1 MATHLT
7 ASASSNVETDASIQQ
22 PQWFALRVRP
32 RAEHVVVDALDGKGY
47 ERFLPLCRERRRWS
61 DRVVDLEVPLLPGYV
76 FSRFD
81 IRKRL
86 PILTIPGVMHIV
98 SVAKQPE
105 PVDDAEI
112 EALQVLVGSRLK
124 IEQWPYLHIGE
135 RVRILRGPL
144 TGAEGIL
151 VSVKKSNRLVV
162 SVTLL
167 QRSVAVEI
175 PEDSAW
181 PVAGVGLQ

>member
-1 MATHLT
+1 MTEH
-7 ASASSNVETDASIQQ
+7 ASVNIVSEAAIDVLPASY
-22 PQWFALRVRP
+22 QWFALRVRP
-32 RAEHVVVDALDGKGY
+32 RAEHVVAEALDGKGY
-47 ERFLPLCRERRRWS
+47 QRFLPLCRQRRRWS
-61 DRVVDLEVPLLPGYV
+61 DRVVDLEVPLFPGYV

-81 IRKRL
+81 VRKRL
-86 PILTIPGVMHIV
+86 PILTIPGVVHIV
-98 SVAKQPE
+98 SIGRNPE

-124 IEQWPYLHIGE
+124 IEQWPFLHIGE

-181 PVAGVGLQ
+181 PVSGSVLQ